1 MKTYRGTI
9 FHLDKDD
16 VFVFGSNLDGFHGAG
31 AAGYAS
37 FLESGN
43 VWRKYNYHNKP
54 YGWKGAWN
62 IKGVAE
68 GYQVG
73 TCGAS
78 YALPT
83 ISKCGKKC
91 SLSLDEIKINIEVFY
106 DFARDN
112 PEKTFY
118 VAQTGKPGLNGHN
131 PKDLAVLFSNDIPE
145 NVVFEESFAELIL
158 EYKEYLL
165 ALDEYKCYDIPV

>member
-1 MKTYRGTI
+1 MKTYKGDIT
-9 FHLDKDD
+9 HLEEND

-43 VWRKYNYHNKP
+43 VWRKYNYDKKP
-54 YGWKGAWN
+54 NGWKGAWN
-62 IKGVAE
+62 VKGIAE
-68 GYQVG
+68 GYQEG
-73 TCGAS
+73 TLGAS

-83 ISKCGKKC
+83 VAACGMKC
-91 SLSLDEIKINIEVFY
+91 SLSLKEIETNIKTFY
-106 DFARDN
+106 NFARDY
-112 PEKTFY
+112 PDKTFY
-118 VAQTGKPGLNGHN
+118 YAQTSKPGLNGHD
-131 PKDLAVLFSNDIPE
+131 PKYLAVLFSKNIPD

-165 ALDEYKCYDIPV
+165 EMDEWKCYDIPV